1 MNKTYKV
8 NYYKGITQVTE
19 FFDTPEQVTEFVKQ
33 FENENDYTVYKFDD
47 LLEYYRLTS
56 EFWKK

>member
-8 NYYKGITQVTE
+8 NYYKGLTQLTE

-33 FENENDYTVYKFDD
+33 FENDYTAYKMDD
-47 LLEYYRLTS
+47 VLEYYRLTS
-56 EFWKK
+56 EFWK

>member
-8 NYYKGITQVTE
+8 NYYKGLTQLTE

-33 FENENDYTVYKFDD
+33 FENENDYTVYKMDD
-47 LLEYYRLTS
+47 VLEYYRLIS
-56 EFWKK
+56 EFWK